1 MFTIDTETNMITIV
15 KKDTL
20 DLTLTLDNYELFNG
34 DTVYFTIA
42 STVEQPEPLL
52 QKVITSFDDAGAAN
66 ISLSSEDMDL
76 EIGSYLYDVQ
86 VNTADGRVDTVIG
99 PAKFKVVGGVTY

>member
-20 DLTLTLDNYELFNG
+20 DLELTIDNYELSEG

-42 STVEQPEPLL
+42 PVVEDQNPLV
-52 QKVITSFDDAGAAN
+52 QKVITGFDAGKAN
-66 ISLSSEDMDL
+66 ISLSSDDTDL
-76 EIGSYLYDVQ
+76 EIGSYLYDIQ
-86 VNTADGRVDTVIG
+86 VDTSDGRIDTIIG
-99 PAKFKVVGGVTY
+99 PAKFKVIGGVTY